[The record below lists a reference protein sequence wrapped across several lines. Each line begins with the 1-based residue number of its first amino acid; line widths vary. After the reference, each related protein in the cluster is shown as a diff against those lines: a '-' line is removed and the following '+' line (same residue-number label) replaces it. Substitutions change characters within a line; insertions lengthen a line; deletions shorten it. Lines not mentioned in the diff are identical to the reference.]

1 MESVVRSTRISRR
14 GFLRGAAATAGAAA
28 LAGLSGHGIAGA
40 HEASP
45 ASGTP
50 QLSGK
55 ITLYNGQHESTTA
68 PIVEAFEKA
77 TGIEVE
83 VRNGESDQF
92 ANQIKEEGSRSP
104 ADVFYSEEAAPMNF
118 LTEQGLLATVP
129 DNVLSQIPTR
139 YNGKDGAW
147 VGISAR
153 ARVVVYDPEQITEA
167 ELPAS
172 IFDFTSDFW
181 KGKVGFVPTSGAFRE
196 QIAAIIALEGK
207 DRAKEWLEGLKRNG
221 KVYRRN
227 GDVLDAVE
235 RGQIASGLI
244 NHYYWFGEAAEV
256 GADKMHSKLYYIG
269 NHDPGALVNVSPA
282 GILKS
287 TKKPELAAALLNFM
301 VSEEG
306 QKVLATVSTEYPLR
320 PGVHSTAPLK
330 PLDELEQ
337 AKITAAEIGD
347 GQDALELEQDL
358 DLL

>member
-14 GFLRGAAATAGAAA
+14 GLLKSVAATVGGAAIIGVKSQWAAAAAQGAAASA
-28 LAGLSGHGIAGA
+28 
-40 HEASP
+40 
-45 ASGTP
+45 TP

-55 ITLYNGQHESTTA
+55 ITLYNGQHESTTT

-77 TGIEVE
+77 TGIKVE

-92 ANQIKEEGSRSP
+92 ANQIKEEGTRSP

-118 LTEQGLLATVP
+118 LAEQGLLATVP
-129 DNVLSQIPTR
+129 AGVLSQIPTQ
-139 YNGKDGAW
+139 YNGKDGVW

-153 ARVVVYDPEQITEA
+153 ARVVVYDPAQITES
-167 ELPAS
+167 ELPTS
-172 IFDFTSDFW
+172 IFDFTNDFW

-196 QIAAIIALEGK
+196 QIAAIIALDGK
-207 DRAKEWLEGLKRNG
+207 DRAKEWLDGLKRNG

-301 VSEEG
+301 VGEEG
-306 QKVLATVSTEYPLR
+306 QKVLAKVSKEYPLR

-330 PLDELEQ
+330 PIDELEQ
-337 AKITAAEIGD
+337 PDIAAAEIGD